1 MLRKLFIFLLVLF
14 VIHQYSVV
22 NAFAEERIR
31 SFDSDIKIQSDGS
44 IRVIET
50 ILYDFGFSYRH
61 GIYRDIPSIV
71 YRERNDKYILKY
83 SVESVTDEAGGA
95 YQYSLLYPSDYLRI
109 KIGDA
114 NRTISGE
121 HTYIITYVVQGAL
134 TYLPDHTELYWNG
147 TGDQWEVPID
157 SAHITVE
164 LPKQIFGSELKLAC
178 YTGTLG
184 SAETDCSSSSKGT
197 IQDFT
202 VMKSLGAKEGATV
215 VVGFPKGTVATLQ
228 AERYVS
234 FFDRWYGQLLLIG
247 LFLLALLW
255 YVMYPIWIVV
265 KWFRRGR
272 DPRPMMGETRAW
284 FDPPTTSRGRKLTPA
299 ETGALL
305 DESVDNKDISAMIVD
320 LARRGYLQIEERDK
334 KDFYLLK
341 KSKVKKDDSL
351 LPFERTFLDSAF
363 ADGGELR
370 LKNSALYTTILTIK
384 TQIYT
389 QIVSDQFFPKDPSK
403 TRLFYGAIAVLGFIT
418 FNLPLA
424 IVAILFGLHMAK
436 KTQQGAD
443 AAAVGRSLKNFL
455 SSQERQL
462 AYQAS
467 KQMMFERL
475 LPFAVAFGVE
485 KLWAERFKDVGLKQ
499 PEWYTSSHIGA
510 FHSAAFVSSL
520 DSSLKSVSI
529 AAQPPHSS
537 GSGFSGGFSGGGGG
551 GGGGGSW

>member
-1 MLRKLFIFLLVLF
+1 
-14 VIHQYSVV
+14 
-22 NAFAEERIR
+22 
-31 SFDSDIKIQSDGS
+31 
-44 IRVIET
+44 
-50 ILYDFGFSYRH
+50 
-61 GIYRDIPSIV
+61 
-71 YRERNDKYILKY
+71 
-83 SVESVTDEAGGA
+83 
-95 YQYSLLYPSDYLRI
+95 
-109 KIGDA
+109 
-114 NRTISGE
+114 
-121 HTYIITYVVQGAL
+121 
-134 TYLPDHTELYWNG
+134 LYWNG

-184 SAETDCSSSSKGT
+184 SAENDCSSSSKGT

-305 DESVDNKDISAMIVD
+305 DESVDTKDISAMIVD

-351 LPFERTFLDSAF
+351 LPFER
-363 ADGGELR
+363 
-370 LKNSALYTTILTIK
+370 
-384 TQIYT
+384 
-389 QIVSDQFFPKDPSK
+389 
-403 TRLFYGAIAVLGFIT
+403 
-418 FNLPLA
+418 
-424 IVAILFGLHMAK
+424 
-436 KTQQGAD
+436 
-443 AAAVGRSLKNFL
+443 
-455 SSQERQL
+455 
-462 AYQAS
+462 
-467 KQMMFERL
+467 
-475 LPFAVAFGVE
+475 
-485 KLWAERFKDVGLKQ
+485 RFSFCG
-499 PEWYTSSHIGA
+499 WRRT
-510 FHSAAFVSSL
+510 
-520 DSSLKSVSI
+520 
-529 AAQPPHSS
+529 
-537 GSGFSGGFSGGGGG
+537 
-551 GGGGGSW
+551 